1 MHVIAHN
8 QGLPLAA
15 RWIIIVHMVRTQHTD
30 DGEQE

>member
-1 MHVIAHN
+1 MHTTVHS

-15 RWIIIVHMVRTQHTD
+15 RWIIIVHMVRTQLSD